1 MREIFTNKGYKNG
14 SVYDRNGIKCT
25 LSTEPTRPFYFDIT
39 TEGQTSHYQEISG
52 VIKET
57 DEDYT
62 VKDIQPSPEVLA
74 NIPSLIAERINLD
87 AVDLGLTEPEMAHDR
102 EVTYLKLWKLDLEGR
117 GAVVSAEEV
126 NKKFADLAQFDR
138 TEIIA
143 LTNALLSEMLFN
155 EQLGEANR
163 GDYNDHQ
170 VEYVRQWIE
179 EEAENEQIASI
190 EQIIEKYSE
199 IKELREPYQL
209 GSLYFLTPD
218 EAWRLSMDQQEYLEE
233 VFEDGAP
240 GLGGDLMRE
249 LTKEEM
255 RREYDNISHLIHRY
269 ELNSL
274 ALGLDIQQAGL
285 VDSREEYETLLQTYL
300 KNEGTDEKKEEAVR
314 KLFAELHEAVNL
326 EVEIPS
332 GSLSPLETLRLDN
345 VVDRGR
351 EREGESKNGGTDEE
365 GDKEKK
371 RKEGGD
377 SR

>member
-1 MREIFTNKGYKNG
+1 MREIFTNKGYRNG

-25 LSTEPTRPFYFDIT
+25 LSTEPTRPFFFDIT

-57 DEDYT
+57 DENFV
-62 VKDIQPSPEVLA
+62 VKDVQPSAEVLA
-74 NIPSLIAERINLD
+74 DIPSLIAERINLD
-87 AVDLGLTEPEMAHDR
+87 AVDLGLTNPEVAHDR
-102 EVTYLKLWKLDLEGR
+102 VVTYLKLWKLDLEGR
-117 GAVVSAEEV
+117 GVVVSAEEV
-126 NKKFADLAQFDR
+126 NEKFADLAQFDR

-143 LTNALLSEMLFN
+143 LTNDLLSGRLVN
-155 EQLGEANR
+155 EQGEANH
-163 GDYNDHQ
+163 NDPQ

-179 EEAENEQIASI
+179 EEAENGQIASI

-199 IKELREPYQL
+199 IKELNEPYQL
-209 GSLYFLTPD
+209 ESLYFLTPD

-300 KNEGTDEKKEEAVR
+300 ENEGTDEEKEEAVR

-351 EREGESKNGGTDEE
+351 EREGESKNGGTGEE
-365 GDKEKK
+365 GDKEK
-371 RKEGGD
+371 RQKEGGD